1 MDNNVQ
7 NTFDQEIW
15 IYGHWLSCN
24 LGDRYQAR
32 GIIKYLCRFFE
43 VTRFTFVNFFDD
55 TTKMSIRLD
64 NQTYPV
70 YGPNEVKDNKPRLII
85 LPSGSVTYQ
94 VNWIS
99 LLVHQL
105 ESNPSLKEIII
116 WGGFGH
122 GKREED
128 PIFRQGLSL
137 LAHPKVT
144 FWSRSW
150 RDAQLY
156 HDWFEKES
164 RLAGDPMAYW
174 ILEEQIITEK
184 EENYSVLVIPS
195 IYAWRYNPP
204 TWERL
209 IMQADRVVAI
219 DTVADRQLKQLF
231 PHLELINSVEE
242 LIPLLKQ
249 VKLVISGRLHGGLL
263 SALLN
268 IPTIMVITDD
278 APPGQGTFKFEA
290 VARTGCGQDE
300 PLCHALSSK
309 DISTFPDLLLPSPSP
324 SPSLPNVPFSREKY
338 LSLTQESLSLL
349 VVKIKEL

>member
-1 MDNNVQ
+1 MDLHE
-7 NTFDQEIW
+7 QEIW

-32 GIIKYLCRFFE
+32 GIINYLSRFFE
-43 VTRFTFVNFFDD
+43 MTRFTFVNFFDD
-55 TTKMSIRLD
+55 TTKMFVYLD
-64 NQTYPV
+64 GKNYPV
-70 YGPNEVKDNKPRLII
+70 YGPSEIKDNKPRLII

-105 ESNPSLKEIII
+105 ETNSFLQEIII

-137 LAHPKVT
+137 LTHPKVT

-156 HDWFEKES
+156 HDWFDKES

-174 ILEEQIITEK
+174 ILKEHINPEQEKNII
-184 EENYSVLVIPS
+184 LVIPS
-195 IYAWRYNPP
+195 IYAWRYNPSF
-204 TWERL
+204 WERL
-209 IMQADRVVAI
+209 ITQADRIIAI

-231 PHLELINSVEE
+231 PHLEFINTVED
-242 LIPLLKQ
+242 LLPIMKQ
-249 VKLVISGRLHGGLL
+249 AKLVISGRLHGGLL

-278 APPGQGTFKFEA
+278 AQPGQGTFKFEA
-290 VARTGCGQDE
+290 VARTGCGQDK
-300 PLCHALSSK
+300 PLCYA
-309 DISTFPDLLLPSPSP
+309 LPSKEISFPLTLERYPS
-324 SPSLPNVPFSREKY
+324 FSSEEY
-338 LSLTQESLSLL
+338 LSLTGESLSLL
-349 VVKIKEL
+349 IAKIKELDKSKS